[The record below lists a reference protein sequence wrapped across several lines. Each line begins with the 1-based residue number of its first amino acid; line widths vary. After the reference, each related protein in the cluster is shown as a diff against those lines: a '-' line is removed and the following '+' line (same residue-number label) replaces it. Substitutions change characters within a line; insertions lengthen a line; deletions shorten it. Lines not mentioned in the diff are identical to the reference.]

1 MDNKLPIESNYF
13 FWIVI
18 ASIGAVVFMV
28 CFAICRFKG
37 KEELL
42 IAAIRESTIL
52 RIFTVLTVVWAAS
65 ALAILRV
72 FTEGVAALFGVI
84 AGYVLGTIRNNKKA
98 NNT

>member
-1 MDNKLPIESNYF
+1 MDNKLPIESHYF

-18 ASIGAVVFMV
+18 ASILAVVFV
-28 CFAICRFKG
+28 VFLTICRFKG

-42 IAAIRESTIL
+42 IDAIRESTIL

-72 FTEGVAALFGVI
+72 FTEGIAALFGVI
-84 AGYVLGTIRNNKKA
+84 VGYVLGTIKNDKKV